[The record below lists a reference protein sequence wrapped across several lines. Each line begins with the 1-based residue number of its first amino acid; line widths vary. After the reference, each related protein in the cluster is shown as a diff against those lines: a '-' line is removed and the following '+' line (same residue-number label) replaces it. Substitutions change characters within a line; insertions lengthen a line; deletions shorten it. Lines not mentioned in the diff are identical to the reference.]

1 MSRILFRQIPKGSK
15 LLAAGNFFK
24 GESPGSQWRL
34 ASFFDREGQI
44 RTERFGLEMACVLGV
59 GREFAGE
66 DGTPYQSHGFHKKLV
81 LPPVEE
87 WKETTLG
94 LCDRLS
100 WRLAQKPEIAGQQC
114 FVFEADGVT
123 FWLPKFELARKL
135 FFHAG
140 FLVRAAFEPNGL
152 DMVFSV
158 RKEEGAYHIHTPS
171 RTGVPVQYLKI
182 KGYRDLFSWLLLDR
196 EMRSAFESIWMCL
209 NLEQVR
215 GGSQYA
221 RWQFNFLPPK
231 CLSGVT
237 MEVRGPWDRD
247 SGDMLVW
254 EIQSLQG
261 LRFEVYDDIFFHHPS
276 LKMSVRGEGGGWSPP
291 NREGADIEVDADE
304 EPDEDKQ
311 RQLIELPIE
320 GMFFN
325 RNPATRVA
333 YKGKQANGHGK
344 KVDDELV
351 PGDGTKVL
359 GLADDVAGGTIAPG
373 VLNQLEG
380 QEEQEEYPNR
390 FVMLREIIQQIA
402 EEPGIELLE
411 LEVKPLPYVSRCSY
425 HMMADGTARCYLMAR
440 FRLEDGRDRYLL
452 EVDTSDNRKQLSTR
466 ILGFQVGKNIGNN
479 IDLIL
484 KDTVRGSLRWPCM
497 MEKLCTVVCSVRH
510 PKESVV
516 DTYQD
521 RIICWKRRV
530 LIGFDS

>member
-1 MSRILFRQIPKGSK
+1 
-15 LLAAGNFFK
+15 
-24 GESPGSQWRL
+24 
-34 ASFFDREGQI
+34 
-44 RTERFGLEMACVLGV
+44 MACVLGV
-59 GREFAGE
+59 GREFTGE
-66 DGTPYQSHGFHKKLV
+66 DDTPYLSHGFHKKLV
-81 LPPVEE
+81 LPPVGE
-87 WKETTLG
+87 WKWKTLG

-100 WRLAQKPEIAGQQC
+100 KRLAQKPEIAGQQC
-114 FVFEADGVT
+114 FVFEAEGVT

-152 DMVFSV
+152 DMAFSV

-171 RTGVPVQYLKI
+171 RTGAPSQLLKL

-215 GGSQYA
+215 GSSQYA

-261 LRFEVYDDIFFHHPS
+261 LRFEVDDNIFFHHPS
-276 LKMSVRGEGGGWSPP
+276 LKMSVRGEGGSWSPP
-291 NREGADIEVDADE
+291 NREGSDIEVDADE

-320 GMFFN
+320 GMSFN

-344 KVDDELV
+344 KVDDEQV
-351 PGDGTKVL
+351 PGDGTKDL
-359 GLADDVAGGTIAPG
+359 GLADDVAGGTITPG
-373 VLNQLEG
+373 ELNQLEG

-390 FVMLREIIQQIA
+390 FVMLRELIQQIA

-425 HMMADGTARCYLMAR
+425 HMMDDDTPRCYLMAC
-440 FRLEDGRDRYLL
+440 FRREDGGKSFLL
-452 EVDTSDNRKQLSTR
+452 EIDTSDNKKRLSTR
-466 ILGFQVGKNIGNN
+466 MLV
-479 IDLIL
+479 L
-484 KDTVRGSLRWPCM
+484 KSGGIEKRIINEFMKELVKGSLRWPGTM
-497 MEKLCTVVCSVRH
+497 RKQCSSLHSIHH
-510 PKESVV
+510 PKENSV
-516 DTYQD
+516 DTYQARMTSWKL
-521 RIICWKRRV
+521 RIRSH
-530 LIGFDS
+530 LED

>member
-24 GESPGSQWRL
+24 GGSPGSQWRL
-34 ASFFDREGQI
+34 ASFFDREGQV

-59 GREFAGE
+59 GREFTGE
-66 DGTPYQSHGFHKKLV
+66 DDTPYLSHGFRKKLV
-81 LPPVEE
+81 LPPVGE
-87 WKETTLG
+87 WKEATLG
-94 LCDRLS
+94 RCDRLS
-100 WRLAQKPEIAGQQC
+100 KRLAQKPEIAGQQC

-158 RKEEGAYHIHTPS
+158 IKEEGAYHIHTPS
-171 RTGVPVQYLKI
+171 RTGAPVQYLKI
-182 KGYRDLFSWLLLDR
+182 KGYRDLFSWLLLER

-209 NLEQVR
+209 NQEQVR

-221 RWQFNFLPPK
+221 RWQFNFLPPE

-261 LRFEVYDDIFFHHPS
+261 LRFEVDDDIFFHHPS

-344 KVDDELV
+344 KVDDEQV
-351 PGDGTKVL
+351 PGGGTKAL

-373 VLNQLEG
+373 ELNQLER

-411 LEVKPLPYVSRCSY
+411 LEVKPLPYVPRCSY
-425 HMMADGTARCYLMAR
+425 HMMADDTARCYLMAR

-452 EVDTSDNRKQLSTR
+452 EVDTSDHRKTMSTR
-466 ILGFQVGKNIGNN
+466 IMSFKEGAEAGKS
-479 IDLIL
+479 IDRIL
-484 KDTVRGSLRWPCM
+484 KDMVKASLRWPSTMVKHC
-497 MEKLCTVVCSVRH
+497 EPLHSVHH
-510 PKESVV
+510 PKESSFGANPA
-516 DTYQD
+516 
-521 RIICWKRRV
+521 RIFNWKQRIRA
-530 LIGFDS
+530 LLS